1 MNDDDKG
8 VEKRTARHRYDR
20 RLSYH
25 NREALLYVTQPE
37 GGGGEQARRKA
48 VSR

>member
-1 MNDDDKG
+1 MNDDDKRI
-8 VEKRTARHRYDR
+8 EKRTARHRYDR

-25 NREALLYVTQPE
+25 NREALLYVTQPR
-37 GGGGEQARRKA
+37 GEQARRKA